1 MSLVKMLG
9 FGTQPEMKKPAKKAV
24 GFFSNLASGRFK
36 KKPKPFNYVQAAKKS
51 FQRDQTNFI
60 AVDAVGNRIKGP
72 TETVAM
78 DASIEE
84 MKALQAGCID
94 NITPVQFGWYAG
106 QGFIGY
112 QNCAMIAQ
120 NAFVD
125 KACVMPAKDAVR
137 HGWDTTVND
146 GTTLDTEV
154 TDWMREF
161 DKKLSIKPNLIEWLH
176 MGRVFGIRI
185 AIPVIYFSDPAKE
198 KEFYENPFN
207 IDAVPDYAYQGW
219 TQVDPYWITPELDIM
234 AASNPFDKNF
244 YEPTWWR
251 VNGKR
256 YHRSHLLIFRNGRV
270 ADILKPTYLYGAPS
284 IPQLIAQR
292 LFNAELIANEAPLLA
307 ASKRMTVLN
316 VDISQ
321 SVANPEAFAQRM
333 NEWADL
339 RDNYGIKVVGEAETI
354 QQFDTSL
361 TDLDAIIMTQY
372 QLVCAIARVPSTKM
386 LGTAPKGFN
395 ATGEY
400 DEASYHEELESLQ
413 ENDATPFIDR
423 HNLLTVK
430 SWIMPK
436 FNTGLFHCAVAWKP
450 VDSPTAEEQA
460 GLNKTKAETD
470 AILVNAS
477 IIDGFDGRKR
487 ISTDPDSGYSGIPEI
502 VPDGP
507 GDREAQ
513 LEAEGPLEQPVN
525 TKVAARTGG
534 TGGEE

>member
-1 MSLVKMLG
+1 MSAVKRL
-9 FGTQPEMKKPAKKAV
+9 FGPEPETAKKVVKKPV

-36 KKPKPFNYVQAAKKS
+36 KKPKPYNYVEAARKS
-51 FQRDQTNFI
+51 FQRTQENFI
-60 AVDAVGNRIKGP
+60 AVDAAGNKMMSAP
-72 TETVAM
+72 EMVTM
-78 DASIEE
+78 DSSIQE
-84 MKALQAGCID
+84 MKALQAGAID

-120 NAFVD
+120 NPFVD
-125 KACVMPAKDAVR
+125 KACVMPAKDAMR
-137 HGWDTTVND
+137 HGWETTVND
-146 GTTLDTEV
+146 GTTLDSKI

-161 DKKLSIKPNLIEWLH
+161 DKKLDIKPNLIEWMH

-185 AIPVIYFSDPAKE
+185 AIPIIYFNDPLKE
-198 KEFYENPFN
+198 KDFYENPFN
-207 IDAVPDYAYQGW
+207 IDAVPDFAYQGW

-251 VNGKR
+251 VNGRR
-256 YHRSHLLIFRNGRV
+256 YHRSHLVIFRNGRV

-292 LFNAELIANEAPLLA
+292 LFNAEMIANEAPLLA

-316 VDISQ
+316 IDISQ
-321 SVANPEAFAQRM
+321 AVANPEAFAQRM

-339 RDNYGIKVVGEAETI
+339 RDNYGIKVVGEAEQI

-395 ATGEY
+395 ATGEF

-430 SWIMPK
+430 SWVVPK
-436 FNTGLFHCAVAWKP
+436 FNISEFHCTVVWKP

-487 ISTDPDSGYSGIPEI
+487 ISNDPDSGYNGIPEI
-502 VPDGP
+502 VEDGP

-525 TKVAARTGG
+525 TKVAAKS
-534 TGGEE
+534 GESDNEG